1 MLNKINKI
9 RYKFFL
15 ILGAAVLVL
24 SVLTLVGVLTTKYIN
39 SNFSDFESINDRAF
53 VATEIESNLLTAR
66 INALSFRTS
75 QDNTFFDNAVSLL
88 KESQSGSSKLAS
100 ETDNPAQAA
109 RFNVVAQE
117 LQSYIAGLNE
127 VSVLMKERQEQGV
140 TLESSR
146 EQIDSIFKEMINL
159 KDGRNDIDDRLYE
172 LVVTFEEL
180 RLQSAQYLLTNEKS
194 DYNEALVELASFKRQ
209 LNQTGVNHKKELVDL
224 TEVFA
229 ASLTRVEQTI
239 TARNAEWDRL
249 GLIGTSIAEELN
261 AIRSVA
267 VDEQN
272 AVKREIQELTQQST
286 INVLLALAIG
296 LPVVSLLCWFISK
309 DITEN
314 VYKAQ
319 LMAERLSRGELSN
332 NPETVKGADELA
344 SMLIAMNNMEKQL
357 CQTVSEVIS
366 CSDLLA
372 SSSEE
377 LSAINNEILSS
388 AQAQQL
394 ETDQVATAVNQMT
407 VAIAEVSQNA
417 NNASRESELA
427 SEASDQGQRM
437 MGTTMDKVGGLASQ
451 MGSISQE
458 VATLTNGTAEVADIT
473 SVIQSIAEQTNLLA
487 LNAAI
492 EAARAGDQGRGFAVV
507 ADEVRQ
513 LAQQTQKA
521 VEKIGERITTLQQN
535 TSQVVESIDAG
546 QLMLEETVKQA
557 ESANGAFIS
566 ISTNIDS
573 TNELNTQIAAA
584 TEEQSATAEMINQ
597 SVVSVREKV
606 DQTVNMIQDTNQAAD
621 ELAKMSINLSDQ
633 IRFFKLS

>member
-9 RYKFFL
+9 RHKFFL
-15 ILGAAVLVL
+15 VLGAAIVVL
-24 SVLTLVGVLTTKYIN
+24 SAVSLVGVLTTKNIN
-39 SNFSDFESINDRAF
+39 ANFLSFEEINTRAIDATDIRSD
-53 VATEIESNLLTAR
+53 LLRAR
-66 INALSFRTS
+66 INSLSFRSS
-75 QDNTFFDNAVSLL
+75 QEEYFYDRSMQFLDRAQKSAHLYALENSKQSDDFKIVSEDL
-88 KESQSGSSKLAS
+88 KQYISGLAHVAKVMEQRSKFGKELQVNHDQIEAALRNLAS
-100 ETDNPAQAA
+100 QYEDVKSISDQLYALLLEFEGITAQTANYLITNKSEA
-109 RFNVVAQE
+109 YSESVSELKSFNDKLRNLPIVQKQQLEKSVQSLITSLEQVEHTISERNEIWSQLGVTGRKLTEQLVTMVADTISEQEVVKDEVQHLTEQSTMNVV
-117 LQSYIAGLNE
+117 L
-127 VSVLMKERQEQGV
+127 
-140 TLESSR
+140 
-146 EQIDSIFKEMINL
+146 
-159 KDGRNDIDDRLYE
+159 
-172 LVVTFEEL
+172 
-180 RLQSAQYLLTNEKS
+180 
-194 DYNEALVELASFKRQ
+194 ALV
-209 LNQTGVNHKKELVDL
+209 
-224 TEVFA
+224 
-229 ASLTRVEQTI
+229 
-239 TARNAEWDRL
+239 L
-249 GLIGTSIAEELN
+249 GLP
-261 AIRSVA
+261 A
-267 VDEQN
+267 VC
-272 AVKREIQELTQQST
+272 I
-286 INVLLALAIG
+286 
-296 LPVVSLLCWFISK
+296 LCWFVAK
-309 DITEN
+309 NVTEN
-314 VYKAQ
+314 VHKAQ

-332 NPETVKGADELA
+332 TQEKVEGSDELA
-344 SMLIAMNNMEKQL
+344 SMLHAMNNMEKQL

-377 LSAINNEILSS
+377 LSAINAEILTS
-388 AQAQQL
+388 AQAQQM

-427 SEASDQGQRM
+427 SEASDQGQSI

-521 VEKIGERITTLQQN
+521 VEQIGDRITTLQQN

-573 TNELNTQIAAA
+573 TNDLNTQIAAA

-606 DQTVNMIQDTNQAAD
+606 DQTVHMIQDTNQAAD

>member
-15 ILGAAVLVL
+15 ILGAAILVL
-24 SVLTLVGVLTTKYIN
+24 SVLTLVGVLTTKNIN
-39 SNFSDFESINDRAF
+39 SNFSDFERINDRAF
-53 VATEIESNLLTAR
+53 SATDIESSLLTAR
-66 INALSFRTS
+66 INSLSFRTS
-75 QDNTFFDNAVSLL
+75 QDRTFFDNAISLL
-88 KESQSGSSKLAS
+88 KESQLGASKLAS
-100 ETDNPAQAA
+100 EVNNQARA
-109 RFNVVAQE
+109 ASFNLVADL
-117 LQSYIAGLNE
+117 LQSYMTNLAD
-127 VSVLMKERQEQGV
+127 VSVLMKQRQEYGV
-140 TLESSR
+140 QFESSR
-146 EQIDSIFKEMINL
+146 AQIDSILDENL
-159 KDGRNDIDDRLYE
+159 RQQENSGKVDDRLYE
-172 LVVTFEEL
+172 LIVTFEETEL
-180 RLQSAQYLLTNEKS
+180 KSTQYMLSNDRS
-194 DYNEALVELASFKRQ
+194 VYDDVLVLVDSLKRQ
-209 LNQTGVNHKKELVDL
+209 ISYADIKQKQTLVKLADQ
-224 TEVFA
+224 FA
-229 ASLTRVEQTI
+229 HSLDYVEESI
-239 TARNAEWDRL
+239 SERNDKWDTL
-249 GLIGTSIAEELN
+249 GKVGTTIAEELH
-261 AIRSVA
+261 AIKTAA
-267 VDEQN
+267 VEQQDV
-272 AVKREIQELTQQST
+272 VKSEIQEITQQST
-286 INVLLALAIG
+286 INILLALAIG
-296 LPVVSLLCWFISK
+296 LPLLGFLCWVVSK
-309 DITEN
+309 DVTEN

-319 LMAERLSRGELSN
+319 LMAERLSRGELRDT
-332 NPETVKGADELA
+332 PETVKGSDELA
-344 SMLIAMNNMEKQL
+344 SMLFAMSNMEKQL

-377 LSAINNEILSS
+377 LSAINAEILTS

-394 ETDQVATAVNQMT
+394 ETDQVATAVNEMT

-427 SEASDQGQRM
+427 TEASDQGQNM
-437 MGTTMDKVGGLASQ
+437 MSTTMDKVGGLATQ

-473 SVIQSIAEQTNLLA
+473 QVIQSIAEQTNLLA

-521 VEKIGERITTLQQN
+521 VEQIGERITTLQQN

-606 DQTVNMIQDTNQAAD
+606 DQTVNMIQDTNQAAG

-633 IRFFKLS
+633 IRFFKLG

>member
-15 ILGAAVLVL
+15 ILGAAILVL

-39 SNFSDFESINDRAF
+39 SNFSDFQAINDRAF

-75 QDNTFFDNAVSLL
+75 QDRTSFDNAISLL
-88 KESQSGSSKLAS
+88 KESQSGSSKLAGA
-100 ETDNPAQAA
+100 TDNQAQAA
-109 RFNVVAQE
+109 RFDLVAEQ
-117 LQSYIAGLNE
+117 LQAYITNLND
-127 VSVLMKERQEQGV
+127 VAVLMKQRQDEGAI
-140 TLESSR
+140 LESSR
-146 EQIDSIFKEMINL
+146 ENIDAILEDIVN
-159 KDGRNDIDDRLYE
+159 DQNGRNEVDDRLYE
-172 LVVTFEEL
+172 LVITFEQLTL
-180 RLQSAQYLLTNEKS
+180 RTAEYLLTNETS
-194 DYNEALVELASFKRQ
+194 EYDQALLELNSFLRQ
-209 LNQTGVNHKKELVDL
+209 LKLVSVDQK
-224 TEVFA
+224 
-229 ASLTRVEQTI
+229 QTI
-239 TARNAEWDRL
+239 SKHTATLAVSLDRIQQLIRARNEKWDTL
-249 GLIGTSIAEELN
+249 GQVGTTIAEELS
-261 AIRSVA
+261 AIKGAA

-272 AVKREIQELTQQST
+272 VVKREIQELTDQST
-286 INVLLALAIG
+286 INILIALAIG

-332 NPETVKGADELA
+332 IPERVNGSDELA
-344 SMLIAMNNMEKQL
+344 SMLLAMNNMEKQL

-377 LSAINNEILSS
+377 LSAINNEILTS
-388 AQAQQL
+388 AQAQQM
-394 ETDQVATAVNQMT
+394 ETDQVATAVNEMT

-417 NNASRESELA
+417 NNASRESEIA
-427 SEASDQGQRM
+427 SEASGEGQVM
-437 MGTTMDKVGGLASQ
+437 MGTTMDKVGGLATQ

-458 VATLTNGTAEVADIT
+458 VATLSNGTAEVADIT
-473 SVIQSIAEQTNLLA
+473 QVIQSIAEQTNLLA

-513 LAQQTQKA
+513 LAQQTQRA
-521 VEKIGERITTLQQN
+521 VEQIGERITTLQQN

>member
-9 RYKFFL
+9 RHKFFL
-15 ILGAAVLVL
+15 VLGAAIVVL
-24 SVLTLVGVLTTKYIN
+24 SAVSLVGVLTTKNIN
-39 SNFSDFESINDRAF
+39 ANFLSFEEINTRAIDATDIRSD
-53 VATEIESNLLTAR
+53 LLRAR
-66 INALSFRTS
+66 INSLSFRSS
-75 QDNTFFDNAVSLL
+75 QEEYFYDRSMQFLDRAQKSAHLYALENSKQSDDFKIVSEDL
-88 KESQSGSSKLAS
+88 KQYISGLAHVAKVMEQRSKFGKELQVNHDQIEAALRNLAS
-100 ETDNPAQAA
+100 QYEDVKSISDQLYALLLEFEGITAQTANYLITNKSEA
-109 RFNVVAQE
+109 YSESVSELKSFNDKLRNLPIVQKQQLEKSVQSLITSLEQVEHTISERNEIWSQLGVTGRKLTEQLVTMVADTISEQEVVKDEVQHLTEQSTMNVV
-117 LQSYIAGLNE
+117 L
-127 VSVLMKERQEQGV
+127 
-140 TLESSR
+140 
-146 EQIDSIFKEMINL
+146 
-159 KDGRNDIDDRLYE
+159 
-172 LVVTFEEL
+172 
-180 RLQSAQYLLTNEKS
+180 
-194 DYNEALVELASFKRQ
+194 ALV
-209 LNQTGVNHKKELVDL
+209 
-224 TEVFA
+224 
-229 ASLTRVEQTI
+229 
-239 TARNAEWDRL
+239 L
-249 GLIGTSIAEELN
+249 GLP
-261 AIRSVA
+261 A
-267 VDEQN
+267 VC
-272 AVKREIQELTQQST
+272 I
-286 INVLLALAIG
+286 
-296 LPVVSLLCWFISK
+296 LCWFVAK
-309 DITEN
+309 NVTEN
-314 VYKAQ
+314 VHKAQ

-332 NPETVKGADELA
+332 APEKVEGNDELA
-344 SMLIAMNNMEKQL
+344 SMLHAMNNMEKQL

-377 LSAINNEILSS
+377 LSAINAEILTS
-388 AQAQQL
+388 AQAQQM

-427 SEASDQGQRM
+427 SEASDQGQSM

-521 VEKIGERITTLQQN
+521 VEQIGDRITTLQQN

-573 TNELNTQIAAA
+573 TNDLNTQIAAA

-606 DQTVNMIQDTNQAAD
+606 DQTVHMIQDTNQAAD

-633 IRFFKLS
+633 IRFFKLN

>member
-100 ETDNPAQAA
+100 ETDNPAQAS

-209 LNQTGVNHKKELVDL
+209 LNQIGVNHKKELVDL

-229 ASLTRVEQTI
+229 ASLARVEQTI
-239 TARNAEWDRL
+239 TARNSEWDRL
-249 GLIGTSIAEELN
+249 GLVGTSIAEELN

-296 LPVVSLLCWFISK
+296 LPALWLLCWFVSK
-309 DITEN
+309 DVTEN

-319 LMAERLSRGELSN
+319 LMAERLSKGELSN
-332 NPETVKGADELA
+332 TPETVKGSDELA

-377 LSAINNEILSS
+377 LSAINNEILTS

-427 SEASDQGQRM
+427 SEASDQGQSM